1 MRPSAGKV
9 FVLDPSAHN
18 FSRALLGLFFS
29 FFEFYLDKWRERL
42 RKRWKWC
49 MRDTSARRVV
59 SWWGRKCTLLQ
70 QRREKYLHHIFSF
83 HSPWFQR
90 TCVPYYSNE
99 GTRILTLHS
108 ALNRRS
114 RAVSVESPAAVTPH
128 HSLKWVV
135 VRFASG
141 LFITSRIIN
150 LDISLPT
157 TPASEATVISVGTR
171 NCKIK
176 K

>member
-1 MRPSAGKV
+1 MYFITATKGKI
-9 FVLDPSAHN
+9 LT
-18 FSRALLGLFFS
+18 LLFFIS
-29 FFEFYLDKWRERL
+29 LSLVNFKELVYL
-42 RKRWKWC
+42 
-49 MRDTSARRVV
+49 M
-59 SWWGRKCTLLQ
+59 
-70 QRREKYLHHIFSF
+70 
-83 HSPWFQR
+83 
-90 TCVPYYSNE
+90 YYSDE

-135 VRFASG
+135 VRFGSG

-150 LDISLPT
+150 LNISFPT
-157 TPASEATVISVGTR
+157 TPATEATVISVGTR